1 MSKRTQSWVWRGQTF
16 TAPEGMLSQR
26 QLVQRGLTRN
36 KTFRWAERGTITVQ
50 YVGGR
55 RFFTPA
61 DVRKMRGK
69 AKA

>member
-1 MSKRTQSWVWRGQTF
+1 MSKYKQSWVWRGQTF
-16 TAPEGMLSQR
+16 TAPDGMLSQR

-36 KTFRWAERGTITVQ
+36 RGYRAERAGTITVT
-50 YVGGR
+50 YHGGR

-69 AKA
+69 A